1 MRTLFC
7 FIVLAYLTFILP
19 ANAQNNP
26 VRIKTDTVR
35 TRGKIKKADTLGKKQ
50 EPIVFKDSARLAIE
64 KMPRTAVWRSALVP
78 GLGQIYNKR
87 WWKVPFIYAGFVGV
101 GLALD
106 FNQRY
111 YKEFLGEV
119 QYRSAHDGAP
129 LNPLYA
135 GYSFEGMVQVKDA
148 YRRNRDLSILGFVAV
163 HAINMIDAYVD
174 AKFFRY
180 DISKDLS
187 FKFEPSFQKPNA
199 YASQAFSI
207 KIKLAL

>member
-1 MRTLFC
+1 MRTLLFFIISVC
-7 FIVLAYLTFILP
+7 FSFILP
-19 ANAQNNP
+19 AKAQSGSG
-26 VRIKTDTVR
+26 RIQIDTVR
-35 TRGKIKKADTLGKKQ
+35 TRGKVSKSDTTGKKAI
-50 EPIVFKDSARLAIE
+50 PVIYKDSARLAIE
-64 KMPRTAVWRSALVP
+64 AMPRKAVWRSAVVP

-87 WWKVPFIYAGFVGV
+87 WWKVPFVYAGFVGV

-119 QYRSAHDGAP
+119 QYRSAHDGEP

-135 GYSFEGMVQVKDA
+135 GYSFEGMVQVKDS
-148 YRRNRDLSILGFVAV
+148 YRRNRDLSILGFVGV
-163 HAINMIDAYVD
+163 YAINLIDAYVD